1 MKGWLQVESRELAR
15 SDRLDPVHRDSKD
28 MAPAE
33 PRTIVVKVGTSS
45 ILRGDT
51 GQLALS
57 TLAALVETLTTMVKA
72 GHCSAP

>member
-1 MKGWLQVESRELAR
+1 
-15 SDRLDPVHRDSKD
+15 